1 MPKHDTVLRWIDT
14 LSALIARILR
24 GDRSASLELARQH
37 LDDAKAMTLGP
48 LHTLAPHLEPAQ
60 LAELLND
67 PHRIYGY
74 ARILAFEA
82 ALTRAAGSPATAD
95 QLTRQALALADAAI
109 ARITPVPPEWAEW
122 TAECRA
128 PSAERRERAT

>member
-1 MPKHDTVLRWIDT
+1 MPKHDTILRWIDT

-37 LDDAKAMTLGP
+37 LEDAKSMTLGP
-48 LHTLAPHLEPAQ
+48 LHTLAPHLETAQ

-82 ALTRAAGSPATAD
+82 ALTRSAGSPATAAH
-95 QLTRQALALADAAI
+95 LTRQALALAQAAI
-109 ARITPVPPEWAEW
+109 DRTNPAPAEW
-122 TAECRA
+122 TEWLAESRA
-128 PSAERRERAT
+128 PSA

>member
-24 GDRSASLELARQH
+24 GDRSASLELARQQ
-37 LDDAKAMTLGP
+37 LEDAKSMTLGP
-48 LHTLAPHLEPAQ
+48 LYTLASHLEPAQ

-82 ALTRAAGSPATAD
+82 ALTRAGSPVAAD
-95 QLTRQALALADAAI
+95 HLTRQALALADAAI
-109 ARITPVPPEWAEW
+109 ARITPVPPEWSEW

-128 PSAERRERAT
+128 PSAERRAI